1 LSEKLFWGGNS
12 YINPLY
18 CCLKNFFGGAILIN
32 PMPNPGPGV
41 PGCLFMWNLILN
53 SESILLLA

>member
-12 YINPLY
+12 YINPV
-18 CCLKNFFGGAILIN
+18 
-32 PMPNPGPGV
+32 PNPGPGV